1 MYQLS
6 ELTISEDGRS
16 KSEVSFSISLRKRNC
31 HVHSTFWFLKVLL
44 LLGKLKILTASSIII
59 KRSVRKCHFSATALY
74 ITMRSRSIL
83 CYRCFSQSCKDI
95 TSRQWLIFL
104 KAVTVS
110 PQHNLYC
117 HSFHQ
122 RQILILSARTNERA
136 CHFSEFH
143 WDELFGYMCVP
154 ERQHMCKN
162 RNTYCCF
169 GSSVCVLIQKSHA
182 SHHLSCY
189 SLH

>member
-6 ELTISEDGRS
+6 ELTISEDGWN

-59 KRSVRKCHFSATALY
+59 KRSVRNAFCSQHFSATALY

-110 PQHNLYC
+110 PQHNLC
-117 HSFHQ
+117 SHSFHQ
-122 RQILILSARTNERA
+122 RQMSILSARTNERT

-143 WDELFGYMCVP
+143 WD
-154 ERQHMCKN
+154 
-162 RNTYCCF
+162 
-169 GSSVCVLIQKSHA
+169 
-182 SHHLSCY
+182 
-189 SLH
+189 